1 MAQYILRR
9 PSRESNPLA
18 ASTPTMTDERS
29 SKVSAAKKE
38 TRQAE
43 RKIPQHNAPE
53 STESKA
59 PEKRRRIIVET
70 PISQSLKRAEERNAE
85 PRAERDSPQYAESN
99 TETKTRQPSAQKTEP
114 KTERTLA
121 QKVEQ
126 KAPAQKVEQKAPAQ
140 KVEQKAPTQKV
151 EQKAPTQKVEQK
163 APTQKVEQK
172 APTQKVEQKA
182 PTQKV
187 AVPKAEPKASAQKVV
202 KTEQKAAAP
211 KTERKASVQKAERKT
226 KHEDEAVLGS
236 SEEDEELE
244 GVLLGED
251 EEELA
256 LDEDAHPS
264 ENLDEPEEEFEPPLS
279 DEAILMGRPGADID
293 EELERELE
301 EEKNLPSEKLLKNI
315 SATRQDLDIVRMYL
329 RDISKH
335 PPITREDEISL
346 GKRISEGQAAERE
359 RKTCEG
365 VERVDLARLINIGEL
380 ARKKLVR
387 SNLRL
392 VVSVAKRYLGRGL
405 NFLDLIQEGNVGL
418 LRAVE
423 KFDHALGY
431 RFSTYAI
438 WWIRQAISRALA
450 GQTRTIRLPMHM
462 VEVSK
467 KHRRIRNALFQKLGR
482 EPSSEEL
489 AIELGLL
496 DPVDA
501 EQIESHWES
510 GTPLPRV
517 LSLRL
522 EQAVLKVSDIQRL
535 NQEPLSLE
543 APLAHEDS
551 TSLADFI
558 KDESVPAPMEHA
570 RQQSLKEQMG
580 KYLEELDDRERRV
593 LTMRFGLEDGI
604 PHTLE
609 EIGKILNVTRERVRQ
624 LEMKALRKLRHPRRS
639 SELHKHLEY

>member
-9 PSRESNPLA
+9 QSRESNPLA

-29 SKVSAAKKE
+29 SKVSSAKKE

-53 STESKA
+53 NTESKA
-59 PEKRRRIIVET
+59 PEKRRKIIVET

-85 PRAERDSPQYAESN
+85 PRAQRDDSQNAEN
-99 TETKTRQPSAQKTEP
+99 KTETTTRQPSTQKTEP
-114 KTERTLA
+114 KTQRTPTQKA
-121 QKVEQ
+121 PEQKVEQ
-126 KAPAQKVEQKAPAQ
+126 KAPVKAEQKAPEQKIEQ
-140 KVEQKAPTQKV
+140 KVERKV
-151 EQKAPTQKVEQK
+151 ER
-163 APTQKVEQK
+163 
-172 APTQKVEQKA
+172 
-182 PTQKV
+182 
-187 AVPKAEPKASAQKVV
+187 KASAQKAPG
-202 KTEQKAAAP
+202 KAEQKAHGKAEQKAP
-211 KTERKASVQKAERKT
+211 GKAERKT
-226 KHEDEAVLGS
+226 KHEDEAALGS
-236 SEEDEELE
+236 LEEEDEIEDGLIE
-244 GVLLGED
+244 ED
-251 EEELA
+251 EGELA

-279 DEAILMGRPGADID
+279 DDAILMGRPGADID

-359 RKTCEG
+359 TKNCEG
-365 VERVDLARLINIGEL
+365 VERVDLARLIQIGEH

-496 DPVDA
+496 DPADA

>member
-1 MAQYILRR
+1 
-9 PSRESNPLA
+9 
-18 ASTPTMTDERS
+18 MTDERS
-29 SKVSAAKKE
+29 SKVSSAKKE

-53 STESKA
+53 NTESKA

-70 PISQSLKRAEERNAE
+70 PISQSLKRAEERSAE
-85 PRAERDSPQYAESN
+85 PRAQRDGSQNAESK
-99 TETKTRQPSAQKTEP
+99 TETTTRQPSAQKTEP
-114 KTERTLA
+114 KTQRIPTQKAPE

-126 KAPAQKVEQKAPAQ
+126 KAPVKAEQKAPEQKIEQ
-140 KVEQKAPTQKV
+140 KVERKV
-151 EQKAPTQKVEQK
+151 ER
-163 APTQKVEQK
+163 
-172 APTQKVEQKA
+172 
-182 PTQKV
+182 
-187 AVPKAEPKASAQKVV
+187 KASAQKAPG
-202 KTEQKAAAP
+202 KAEQKAHGKAEQKAP
-211 KTERKASVQKAERKT
+211 GKAERKT
-226 KHEDEAVLGS
+226 KHEDEAALGS
-236 SEEDEELE
+236 LEEEDEIEDGLIE
-244 GVLLGED
+244 ED
-251 EEELA
+251 EGELA

-279 DEAILMGRPGADID
+279 DDAILIGRPGADID

-359 RKTCEG
+359 TKNCEG
-365 VERVDLARLINIGEL
+365 VERVDLARLIQIGEH

-496 DPVDA
+496 DPADA

>member
-1 MAQYILRR
+1 
-9 PSRESNPLA
+9 
-18 ASTPTMTDERS
+18 MTDERS
-29 SKVSAAKKE
+29 SKVSSAKKE

-53 STESKA
+53 NTESKA
-59 PEKRRRIIVET
+59 PEKRRNIIVET
-70 PISQSLKRAEERNAE
+70 PISQSLKRAEERSAE
-85 PRAERDSPQYAESN
+85 PRAQRDGSQNAESK
-99 TETKTRQPSAQKTEP
+99 TETTTRQPPAQKTEP
-114 KTERTLA
+114 KTQRIPTQKAPEQKA
-121 QKVEQ
+121 EQKAPEQKAEQKAPEQKAEQKAPEQKAEQKAHGKVEQ
-126 KAPAQKVEQKAPAQ
+126 KVER
-140 KVEQKAPTQKV
+140 
-151 EQKAPTQKVEQK
+151 
-163 APTQKVEQK
+163 
-172 APTQKVEQKA
+172 
-182 PTQKV
+182 
-187 AVPKAEPKASAQKVV
+187 KASAQKAHG
-202 KTEQKAAAP
+202 KAEQKAHGKA
-211 KTERKASVQKAERKT
+211 ERKASAKKDERKT
-226 KHEDEAVLGS
+226 KHEDEATLGS
-236 SEEDEELE
+236 LEEEDELDDGLIE
-244 GVLLGED
+244 ED
-251 EEELA
+251 EGDLA

-279 DEAILMGRPGADID
+279 DDAILIGRPGADID

-359 RKTCEG
+359 TKNCEG
-365 VERVDLARLINIGEL
+365 VERVDLARLIQIGEH

-510 GTPLPRV
+510 GTSLPRV

>member
-1 MAQYILRR
+1 
-9 PSRESNPLA
+9 
-18 ASTPTMTDERS
+18 MTDERPS
-29 SKVSAAKKE
+29 TPSPRAAQKE
-38 TRQAE
+38 ARRAE
-43 RKIPQHNAPE
+43 RKPLQ
-53 STESKA
+53 SKPA
-59 PEKRRRIIVET
+59 EKRR
-70 PISQSLKRAEERNAE
+70 QSVK
-85 PRAERDSPQYAESN
+85 ESAS
-99 TETKTRQPSAQKTEP
+99 TRS
-114 KTERTLA
+114 
-121 QKVEQ
+121 
-126 KAPAQKVEQKAPAQ
+126 
-140 KVEQKAPTQKV
+140 
-151 EQKAPTQKVEQK
+151 
-163 APTQKVEQK
+163 
-172 APTQKVEQKA
+172 
-182 PTQKV
+182 
-187 AVPKAEPKASAQKVV
+187 
-202 KTEQKAAAP
+202 
-211 KTERKASVQKAERKT
+211 RKAK
-226 KHEDEAVLGS
+226 
-236 SEEDEELE
+236 EELE
-244 GVLLGED
+244 DFSPEEDTDFDDLALSDDDD
-251 EEELA
+251 EETSSRKNVDDSDDD
-256 LDEDAHPS
+256 DEDQEA
-264 ENLDEPEEEFEPPLS
+264 PLTDAS
-279 DEAILMGRPGADID
+279 ILMSRPGEEID
-293 EELERELE
+293 EDFERELE
-301 EEKNLPSEKLLKNI
+301 EEKNLPSDKLLKNVA
-315 SATRQDLDIVRMYL
+315 ATRQDLDIVRMYL

-359 RKTCEG
+359 IIECTEADRK
-365 VERVDLARLINIGEL
+365 RVLTKVIAIGER
-380 ARKKLVR
+380 ARKQLVR

-467 KHRRIRNALFQKLGR
+467 KHRRIRNALFQRLGR
-482 EPSSEEL
+482 EPTQEEL
-489 AIELGLL
+489 AIELALL
-496 DPVDA
+496 DTEDA
-501 EQIESHWES
+501 EQIQAHWEE
-510 GTPLPRV
+510 GTELPRV
-517 LSLRL
+517 LSARL

-543 APLAHEDS
+543 APLAHEES

-570 RQQSLKEQMG
+570 RQQSLKEQMH
-580 KYLEELDDRERRV
+580 KFLEELDDRERKV

-609 EIGKILNVTRERVRQ
+609 EIGKQLNVTRERVRQ

>member
-1 MAQYILRR
+1 
-9 PSRESNPLA
+9 
-18 ASTPTMTDERS
+18 MTDERS
-29 SKVSAAKKE
+29 SKVSSAKKE

-53 STESKA
+53 NTESKA
-59 PEKRRRIIVET
+59 PEKRRKIIVET

-85 PRAERDSPQYAESN
+85 PRAQRDDSQNAEN
-99 TETKTRQPSAQKTEP
+99 KTETTTRQPSTQKTEP
-114 KTERTLA
+114 KTQRTPTQKA
-121 QKVEQ
+121 PEQKVEQ
-126 KAPAQKVEQKAPAQ
+126 KAPVKAEQKAPEQKIEQ
-140 KVEQKAPTQKV
+140 KVERKV
-151 EQKAPTQKVEQK
+151 ER
-163 APTQKVEQK
+163 
-172 APTQKVEQKA
+172 
-182 PTQKV
+182 
-187 AVPKAEPKASAQKVV
+187 KASAQKAPG
-202 KTEQKAAAP
+202 KAEQKAHGKAEQKAP
-211 KTERKASVQKAERKT
+211 GKAERKT
-226 KHEDEAVLGS
+226 KHEDEAALGS
-236 SEEDEELE
+236 LEEEDEIEDGLIE
-244 GVLLGED
+244 ED
-251 EEELA
+251 EGELA

-279 DEAILMGRPGADID
+279 DDAILMGRPGADID

-359 RKTCEG
+359 TKNCEG
-365 VERVDLARLINIGEL
+365 VERVDLARLIQIGEH

-496 DPVDA
+496 DPADA

>member
-9 PSRESNPLA
+9 QSRESNTLA

-29 SKVSAAKKE
+29 SKVSSAKKE

-53 STESKA
+53 NTESKA
-59 PEKRRRIIVET
+59 PEKRRNIIVET
-70 PISQSLKRAEERNAE
+70 PISQSLKRAEERSAE
-85 PRAERDSPQYAESN
+85 PRAQRDGSQNAESK
-99 TETKTRQPSAQKTEP
+99 TETTTRQPPAQKTEP
-114 KTERTLA
+114 KTQRIPTQKAPEQKA
-121 QKVEQ
+121 EQKAPEQKAEQKAPEQKAEQKAPEQKAEQKAHGKVEQ
-126 KAPAQKVEQKAPAQ
+126 KVER
-140 KVEQKAPTQKV
+140 
-151 EQKAPTQKVEQK
+151 
-163 APTQKVEQK
+163 
-172 APTQKVEQKA
+172 
-182 PTQKV
+182 
-187 AVPKAEPKASAQKVV
+187 KASAQKAHG
-202 KTEQKAAAP
+202 KAEQKAHGKA
-211 KTERKASVQKAERKT
+211 ERKASAKKDERKT
-226 KHEDEAVLGS
+226 KHEDEATLGS
-236 SEEDEELE
+236 LEEEDELDDGLIE
-244 GVLLGED
+244 ED
-251 EEELA
+251 EGDLA

-279 DEAILMGRPGADID
+279 DDAILIGRPGADID

-359 RKTCEG
+359 TKNCEG
-365 VERVDLARLINIGEL
+365 VERVDLARLIQIGEH

-510 GTPLPRV
+510 GTSLPRV

>member
-1 MAQYILRR
+1 
-9 PSRESNPLA
+9 
-18 ASTPTMTDERS
+18 MTDERP

-43 RKIPQHNAPE
+43 RKTPQTKVPD
-53 STESKA
+53 SKLSDSKA
-59 PEKRRRIIVET
+59 PEKRRQTATDT
-70 PISQSLKRAEERNAE
+70 PILSSLKRTEERKTERSSAQTAAQK
-85 PRAERDSPQYAESN
+85 AER
-99 TETKTRQPSAQKTEP
+99 PSAQKA
-114 KTERTLA
+114 ER
-121 QKVEQ
+121 
-126 KAPAQKVEQKAPAQ
+126 P
-140 KVEQKAPTQKV
+140 
-151 EQKAPTQKVEQK
+151 
-163 APTQKVEQK
+163 
-172 APTQKVEQKA
+172 
-182 PTQKV
+182 
-187 AVPKAEPKASAQKVV
+187 SAQKAE
-202 KTEQKAAAP
+202 KPSAQKAEKPSAQKAEKP
-211 KTERKASVQKAERKT
+211 SAQKAERPSAQKAERKT
-226 KHEDEAVLGS
+226 KREDEVL
-236 SEEDEELE
+236 EEDEELDDLSLE
-244 GVLLGED
+244 GED
-251 EEELA
+251 ELEEDLA
-256 LDEDAHPS
+256 LEEDTNAAEH
-264 ENLDEPEEEFEPPLS
+264 LDESEDEFDAPLS
-279 DEAILMGRPGADID
+279 DDAILMGRLGGDIED
-293 EELERELE
+293 MAREAE

-359 RKTCEG
+359 SKTCEEA
-365 VERVDLARLINIGEL
+365 ERKTALVKLIATGEH

-489 AIELGLL
+489 AIELSLV
-496 DPVDA
+496 DSADA
-501 EQIESHWES
+501 EEIQAHWEA
-510 GTPLPRV
+510 GTPLPRL
-517 LSLRL
+517 LSHRL

-570 RQQSLKEQMG
+570 RQQSLKEQMS
-580 KYLEELDDRERRV
+580 KYLEELDDRERCV

-609 EIGKILNVTRERVRQ
+609 EIGKKLNVTRERVRQ